1 VHIEEDQMHP
11 IIAQALAAERIRESR
26 EHADQHRLAEEAL
39 RSRRAATPAAA
50 ELTRLPDSSTAVAPV
65 AAVSEESGIGA
76 GCQQTGNRAA

>member
-1 VHIEEDQMHP
+1 MHP

-50 ELTRLPDSSTAVAPV
+50 ELTRLPDSSAAVSPV
-65 AAVSEESGIGA
+65 AADSEESGIGA
-76 GCQQTGNRAA
+76 GCQQAGKRAA